1 MLPVLPSMPF
11 VDGECT
17 RHKKRPEPYSRTHH
31 MTRGNTMDP
40 GNGTAELSALS
51 DERAN
56 PWAQPLFARAA
67 AVVPEEPSH
76 PFCTCQGRHHL
87 HRSAETDQ
95 RRADGPAFLC
105 TYDLLAR
112 RFPAI
117 PTATPHI
124 AILATQPEPTHARFA
139 HIICNSSPRMQPH
152 ACPRCPLP
160 RPGPVLTMVYHTTE
174 PYPVAGPDL
183 YQEYGFMPVAPRVA
197 P

>member
-1 MLPVLPSMPF
+1 MLTLSHESRRDLPQTHAHAPRVEYAREQASFEHQQTGYSNRGSVPAIARLGIMLSMLSSIAL
-11 VDGECT
+11 VDGQCT
-17 RHKKRPEPYSRTHH
+17 WHEKGPEPCSCTHH
-31 MTRGNTMDP
+31 MPRGNTMSP
-40 GNGTAELSALS
+40 GNGTADLAALS

-56 PWAQPLFARAA
+56 PWAQPLFARPA

-117 PTATPHI
+117 PTATSQV
-124 AILATQPEPTHARFA
+124 AILATDP
-139 HIICNSSPRMQPH
+139 
-152 ACPRCPLP
+152 
-160 RPGPVLTMVYHTTE
+160 
-174 PYPVAGPDL
+174 
-183 YQEYGFMPVAPRVA
+183 
-197 P
+197 